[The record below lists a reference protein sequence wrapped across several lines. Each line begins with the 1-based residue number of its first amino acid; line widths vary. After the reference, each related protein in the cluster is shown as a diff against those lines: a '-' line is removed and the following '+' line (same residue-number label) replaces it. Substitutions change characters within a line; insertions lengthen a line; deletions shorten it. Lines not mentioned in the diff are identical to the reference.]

1 MSRIAS
7 GGTTV
12 LSSSMVRAPSERTSS
27 TERRPGRGKSPQRAP
42 SASTV
47 ELAAAS
53 AKFQSSLAGYK
64 DSCSSAFESAAV
76 CASSARHPASG
87 SSCTQCATASTAEE
101 RTQEAEPHCR
111 SETFQR
117 AKGSKKVQH
126 MEQKMLAAQSLMG
139 QITRSSSCVSGGH
152 PSLGLYE
159 FERSVS
165 VSHESLDSLEHKARD
180 IIKRRSWPGE
190 RRPAA
195 PQHQP
200 PPLRLSPQLRRL
212 SISSLPVPGE
222 TVAMFIRFSIYAFS
236 VCICL
241 CIYCERVYVTRQA
254 RLLQYT
260 YIHKNTQH
268 SYKQKTTALAP
279 GTAEAVGKR
288 QYVWSLAR

>member
-27 TERRPGRGKSPQRAP
+27 TERRPGRGKSLQRAP

-126 MEQKMLAAQSLMG
+126 MEQKM
-139 QITRSSSCVSGGH
+139 
-152 PSLGLYE
+152 
-159 FERSVS
+159 
-165 VSHESLDSLEHKARD
+165 HKARD

-195 PQHQP
+195 PQHQS

-268 SYKQKTTALAP
+268 S
-279 GTAEAVGKR
+279 
-288 QYVWSLAR
+288 